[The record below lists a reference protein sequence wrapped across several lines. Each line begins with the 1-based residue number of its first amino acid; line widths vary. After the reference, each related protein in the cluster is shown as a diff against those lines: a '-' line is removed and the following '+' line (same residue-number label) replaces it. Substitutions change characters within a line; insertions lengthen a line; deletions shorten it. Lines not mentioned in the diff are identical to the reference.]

1 LHSADTGFIA
11 VVGDSGVGK
20 SSLLG
25 EVARN
30 SRDGWI
36 TAPVTNL
43 RSAPGQLH
51 NSLIAQL
58 TAILDVYLADRSA
71 VDSALEFLS
80 GAAKRLGAVGGKEL
94 ARVVGTEILNLL
106 KSRLGPEFGESIG
119 NMIKDILQTGDESL
133 RQRLASSSELG
144 TVEIVLKFAEEIVE
158 LTGCNLRIVLDRAEK
173 LSPGDKAI
181 LLDMA
186 EMLPERVQVI
196 VGLSTATAENQTF
209 PAQLAGSGAEILE
222 VLPLGIETIRAW
234 LLDAD
239 VYTPS
244 SEVFLR
250 VTSGYPLFMMEAIDG
265 AQAGLRIENI
275 QTAVAFQELMKTS
288 WNQLSVHAKTAARR
302 LAAFN
307 ECPPDDFIV
316 KMLQVDQNAWSA
328 VRDELLHRRIFILD
342 NENVAWFH
350 DRRRDLLWRT
360 IMNSSDR
367 DEAASTA
374 MASLDSRLHSLDY
387 IPLWAA
393 ACLPELA
400 KADPVRSKY
409 VQIAK
414 LNQASRDSMAVLFS
428 LLELMEP
435 NGENTGKFVQ
445 TPLLLKYAAD
455 VIGVG
460 GDSVDA
466 LQELEDV
473 GFAFTKS
480 NESISITTALVPD
493 KLTYAAIL
501 GRMTSEFGRWTIPSI
516 ASSLFQQ
523 HIQPLVSPFV
533 AATYGIGSLSLT
545 ELAKA
550 AQQAMEKTR
559 GDSPKHAEASLAV
572 TATLGS
578 RPFFAG
584 IAFETAGDRD
594 DAVERLTASQV
605 RIMEEPLT
613 ISSLHRLPTPRL
625 RSQRIKNVFNL
636 LGLLD
641 TEEQAPLVGAHFYLA
656 SAQLRVDAFEAARKI
671 LTETELAAADLIEA
685 RSILVELSHA
695 PSSIMEI
702 RLSGNAARTDII
714 DVSKNN
720 LKPFQ
725 DPLFAFKLAR
735 DGLILPGESIR
746 GWSVMSH
753 SEKST
758 KTHKPFTEIA
768 EEVTKALDE
777 FNNYQKVERIP
788 LDQSYL
794 ESAITA
800 HHQQCLADART
811 LLAAGIGDAKAL
823 SDASAVARHVVIYPS
838 REPWGDSH
846 GATCLQIRSATP
858 SVTVTIA
865 EEPPTRESALKFFGI
880 NADDEPNSAIFD
892 RSQYAFASDLIA
904 NLLGYGSRD
913 IRLVLPSNLE
923 APTS

>member
-1 LHSADTGFIA
+1 MHSAEKGFIV

-25 EVARN
+25 EVARD
-30 SRDGWI
+30 SRVGWI

-51 NSLIAQL
+51 NSLIDQL
-58 TAILDVYLADRSA
+58 AAILDVYLADRSA
-71 VDSALEFLS
+71 VDATLESLG
-80 GAAKRLGAVGGKEL
+80 GAARRLGAVGGKEL

-144 TVEIVLKFAEEIVE
+144 TVEIVLKFAEEIVK
-158 LTGCNLRIVLDRAEK
+158 LTDCNLRIVLDRAER

-196 VGLSTATAENQTF
+196 VGLSTAAAENQTF
-209 PAQLAGSGAEILE
+209 PAQLAGNGAEIVE
-222 VLPLGIETIRAW
+222 VLPLSLESIRAW
-234 LLDAD
+234 LLDANVD
-239 VYTPS
+239 APS

-250 VTSGYPLFMMEAIDG
+250 VTSGYPLFMVEAISG

-275 QTAVAFQELMKTS
+275 QTAVAFQELMRTS
-288 WNQLSVHAKTAARR
+288 WNQLSVHAKTAARK

-316 KMLQVDQNAWSA
+316 QMLQVDQNAWSA
-328 VRDELLHRRIFILD
+328 VRDELLNRRIFIFD

-374 MASLDSRLHSLDY
+374 TASLDSRLETLNY

-393 ACLPELA
+393 ACLPELSQ
-400 KADPVRSKY
+400 ADPVRSKY

-414 LNQASRDSMAVLFS
+414 LNAASRDSMAVLFA

-435 NGENTGKFVQ
+435 NRDNSGKFVQ
-445 TPLLLKYAAD
+445 TPLLLSYAAD
-455 VIGVG
+455 VIGVR

-466 LQELEDV
+466 LQELEEA

-480 NESISITTALVPD
+480 NESISITTALIPD

-516 ASSLFQQ
+516 ASNLFQQ
-523 HIQPLVSPFV
+523 HFQPLVSPFV

-550 AQQAMEKTR
+550 AHQAVEETR
-559 GDSPKHAEASLAV
+559 GDSPVHAEAALAV
-572 TATLGS
+572 SARLGS

-584 IAFETAGDRD
+584 IAFQTASDRD
-594 DAVERLTASQV
+594 DAVERLTTSEV

-613 ISSLHRLPTPRL
+613 ISSLHRLPTPRV
-625 RSQRIKNVFNL
+625 RSHRIENVFHL

-641 TEEQAPLVGAHFYLA
+641 SEEQAPLVGAHFHLA
-656 SAQLRVDAFEAARKI
+656 SAQRRVDALEAVRKI
-671 LTETELAAADLIEA
+671 LTETELAASDLLEA
-685 RSILVELSHA
+685 RSVLVELSHA
-695 PSSIMEI
+695 PSSIMEV
-702 RLSGNAARTDII
+702 RLSGNVARADLI
-714 DVSKNN
+714 DVPEYTFN
-720 LKPFQ
+720 PFE
-725 DPLFAFKLAR
+725 DPLFGFKLAR
-735 DGLILPGESIR
+735 DGIVLPGESIR
-746 GWSVMSH
+746 GWSLNSY
-753 SEKST
+753 SEKSSR
-758 KTHKPFTEIA
+758 THKPFTEVV
-768 EEVTKALDE
+768 EEVTKALEE
-777 FNNYQKVERIP
+777 FNKFQKVQRIP
-788 LDQSYL
+788 LDESYL
-794 ESAITA
+794 ESEITA
-800 HHQQCLADART
+800 HQHQCLADART
-811 LLAAGIGDAKAL
+811 MLAAGIGEEETLLDAA
-823 SDASAVARHVVIYPS
+823 AVAHHVVIYPS
-838 REPWGDSH
+838 RELWGDSH
-846 GATCLQIRSATP
+846 GATCLRVRSATP
-858 SVTVTIA
+858 AVTVTITD
-865 EEPPTRESALKFFGI
+865 EPLTREDTLDFFGI
-880 NADDEPNSAIFD
+880 SAENESDRAILN

-904 NLLGYGSRD
+904 ELLGYGSHD
-913 IRLVLPSNLE
+913 IRLVHPSDAEGNN
-923 APTS
+923 